1 MVGVAFFLLLFLH
14 ESHFFST
21 FATEKIKGWK
31 CDNKIDKM
39 QKIIEIKG
47 GVVRHPQMRMGA
59 PIDFELLAGEQLA
72 IVGDNGSGKTRLV
85 DVLTGKCA
93 LMPMNGVKYDFAPSK
108 AKLVSDNMKYL
119 TFRDSYGTT
128 EGVYY
133 YQQRWNQNDIEET
146 PLVKDLLAESFRIAE
161 EGLTRKTV
169 FDKFLV
175 REETPEQEAARLAE
189 EEADKRA
196 MHQELEKV
204 RMHLYEIFHLEQLL
218 DKHIIL
224 LSSGELRKFQLTKTL
239 LTNPRVLIMD
249 NPFIGLDVTARGQLA
264 EFLTLLTKETNVS
277 VVLVLSKT
285 DDIPDFITHVV
296 PVKDLKVGEKMTLQE
311 YKDSMEPVPARM
323 LSEEKE
329 RAILALPE
337 CLNESGALYM
347 ENGTCPSVIDFRK
360 VNIRYGERTILKDLS
375 FKVMQGE
382 HWALSGE
389 NGAGKSTLLSIVCA
403 DNPQSYANDIVL
415 FGHQRGKGESIWD
428 IKKHIG
434 YISPEMHRAYMKD
447 IPAVDIVASGLSDV
461 SGLYK
466 KPKPEQRA
474 VCEFWMDIFGI
485 KQYADTTFLKLSS
498 GEQRLV
504 LLARAFV
511 KDPSLL
517 ILDEPLHG
525 LDLKNRRLVKD
536 VIEVFCQRKNKTM
549 IMVTHYKEEYPRNI
563 DHEIFLKK
571 IS

>member
-1 MVGVAFFLLLFLH
+1 
-14 ESHFFST
+14 
-21 FATEKIKGWK
+21 
-31 CDNKIDKM
+31 M
-39 QKIIEIKG
+39 QKIIEVKG

-59 PIDFELLAGEQLA
+59 PIDFELLVGEQLA

-85 DVLTGKCA
+85 DILTGKCA
-93 LMPMNGVKYDFAPSK
+93 LMPMQEVKYDFAPSR
-108 AKLVSDNMKYL
+108 AKMVSDNIKYL
-119 TFRDSYGTT
+119 TFRDSYGTN

-146 PLVKDLLAESFRIAE
+146 PLVRDLLAESFRMAE

-175 REETPEQEAARLAE
+175 RDETPEQEAARLQQEAE
-189 EEADKRA
+189 DKKL

-204 RMHLYEIFHLEQLL
+204 RKHLYEIFHLEQLL

-264 EFLTLLTKETNVS
+264 EFLTLLTRETNVS

-285 DDIPDFITHVV
+285 DDIPEFITHVV
-296 PVKDLKVGEKMTLQE
+296 TVKDLKVGKKMTLREFRESQV
-311 YKDSMEPVPARM
+311 PVPARM
-323 LSEEKE
+323 LTEEKE
-329 RAILALPE
+329 RAILE
-337 CLNESGALYM
+337 MESEGQGARS
-347 ENGTCPSVIDFRK
+347 EGQEETVIEFRN
-360 VNIRYGERTILKDLS
+360 VNIRYGERTILKDLNLVV
-375 FKVMQGE
+375 KQGE
-382 HWALSGE
+382 HWALNGE

-447 IPAVDIVASGLSDV
+447 IPAIDIVASGLSDV

-466 KPKPEQRA
+466 KPKPEQRS
-474 VCEFWMDIFGI
+474 VCEFWMNIFGV

-549 IMVTHYKEEYPRNI
+549 LMVTHYREEYPKNI
-563 DHEIFLKK
+563 DHEIYLKK
-571 IS
+571 R

>member
-1 MVGVAFFLLLFLH
+1 
-14 ESHFFST
+14 
-21 FATEKIKGWK
+21 
-31 CDNKIDKM
+31 M
-39 QKIIEIKG
+39 QKIIEIAG
-47 GVVRHPQMRMGA
+47 GEVRHPQYKMGA
-59 PIDFELLAGEQLA
+59 PINFELLAGEQLA

-85 DVLTGKCA
+85 DILTGKCA
-93 LMPMNGVKYDFAPSK
+93 LMPMNGVKYDFSPSK
-108 AKLVSDNMKYL
+108 AKMVSDNMKYL

-146 PLVKDLLAESFRIAE
+146 PLVRDLLAESFRIAE

-175 REETPEQEAARLAE
+175 REETPEQEAERLAQ
-189 EEADKRA
+189 EEADKQE
-196 MHQELEKV
+196 MHRELEKV
-204 RMHLYEIFHLEQLL
+204 RKHLYEIFHLEQLL
-218 DKHIIL
+218 DKHVIL

-249 NPFIGLDVTARGQLA
+249 NPFIGLDVNARQQLA

-296 PVKDLKVGEKMTLQE
+296 PVKDMKVGEKMTLQE
-311 YKDSMEPVPARM
+311 YKDSMVPVPPRM

-329 RAILALPE
+329 RAILSLPYSAADDRE
-337 CLNESGALYM
+337 VEP
-347 ENGTCPSVIDFRK
+347 GTEQVIDFRK

-375 FKVMQGE
+375 FTVMNGE

-447 IPAVDIVASGLSDV
+447 IPAVEIVASGLSDV
-461 SGLYK
+461 SGLYR
-466 KPKPEQRA
+466 KPKPEQKA
-474 VCEFWMDIFGI
+474 ICEFWMDIFGI

-536 VIEVFCQRKNKTM
+536 IIEVFCQRKNKTM

-563 DHEIFLKK
+563 DHEIYLKK
-571 IS
+571 N

>member
-1 MVGVAFFLLLFLH
+1 
-14 ESHFFST
+14 
-21 FATEKIKGWK
+21 
-31 CDNKIDKM
+31 M
-39 QKIIEIKG
+39 QKIIEVKG
-47 GVVRHPQMRMGA
+47 GEVRHPMMRMNA

-93 LMPMNGVKYDFAPSK
+93 LMPMNGVRYDFAPSK
-108 AKLVSDNMKYL
+108 AKMVSDNIKYL
-119 TFRDSYGTT
+119 SFRDSYGTN

-146 PLVKDLLAESFRIAE
+146 PLVRDLLAESFRVAE

-169 FDKFLV
+169 FDKFVV
-175 REETPEQEAARLAE
+175 RDETPEQEAARLAQ
-189 EEADKRA
+189 EEADRQA
-196 MHQELEKV
+196 MHRELEKV
-204 RMHLYEIFHLEQLL
+204 RKHLYEVFHLEQLL

-249 NPFIGLDVTARGQLA
+249 NPFIGLDVTARTQLS
-264 EFLTLLTKETNVS
+264 EFLTLLTSETNVA

-296 PVKDLKVGEKMTLQE
+296 EVKDLCVGEKMTLQAFKE
-311 YKDSMEPVPARM
+311 SREPVPARM
-323 LSEEKE
+323 LSAEKE
-329 RAILALPE
+329 KAILELGMDTHSPAGDSIHHSSFLIPH
-337 CLNESGALYM
+337 S
-347 ENGTCPSVIDFRK
+347 TVIDFRS

-375 FKVMQGE
+375 FTVKEGE
-382 HWALSGE
+382 HWALNGE

-428 IKKHIG
+428 IKRHIG
-434 YISPEMHRAYMKD
+434 YISPEMHRAYMRD
-447 IPAVDIVASGLSDV
+447 VPAIDIVASGLSDV
-461 SGLYK
+461 SGLYRK
-466 KPKPEQRA
+466 AKAEQRE
-474 VCEFWMDIFGI
+474 VCEFWMDIFGV
-485 KQYADTTFLKLSS
+485 KEYADTTFLKLSS

-536 VIEVFCQRKNKTM
+536 VIEVFCQRPHKTLL
-549 IMVTHYKEEYPRNI
+549 MVTHYREEYPKNI
-563 DHEIFLKK
+563 DHEIYLKK
-571 IS
+571 L

>member
-1 MVGVAFFLLLFLH
+1 
-14 ESHFFST
+14 
-21 FATEKIKGWK
+21 
-31 CDNKIDKM
+31 M

-47 GVVRHPQMRMGA
+47 GEVRHPQMRMNA
-59 PIDFELLAGEQLA
+59 PIDFELVAGEQLA

-85 DVLTGKCA
+85 DVLIGKCA

-108 AKLVSDNMKYL
+108 AKLVSDNIKYL
-119 TFRDSYGTT
+119 SFRDSYGTN

-146 PLVKDLLAESFRIAE
+146 PLVRDLLAESFRIAE

-175 REETPEQEAARLAE
+175 RDETPEQEAERLAQ
-189 EEADKRA
+189 EEADRKA

-204 RMHLYEIFHLEQLL
+204 RRHLYEVFHLEQLL

-264 EFLTLLTKETNVS
+264 EFLTLLTKETNVA

-296 PVKDLKVGEKMTLQE
+296 EVKDLRVGEKMTLAE
-311 YKDSMEPVPARM
+311 FKERREPVPDRM

-329 RAILALPE
+329 RAILELASADALRPAGE
-337 CLNESGALYM
+337 PQ
-347 ENGTCPSVIDFRK
+347 GTNTGISCSAAAQQTSSTVIEFRH

-375 FKVMQGE
+375 FTVKNGE
-382 HWALSGE
+382 HWALNGE

-428 IKKHIG
+428 IKRHIG

-447 IPAVDIVASGLSDV
+447 VPAIDIVASGLSDV
-461 SGLYK
+461 SGLYRK
-466 KPKPEQRA
+466 AKAEQRA
-474 VCEFWMDIFGI
+474 ACEFWMDIFGV

-536 VIEVFCQRKNKTM
+536 IIEVFCQRPNKTLL
-549 IMVTHYKEEYPRNI
+549 MVTHYREEYPKNI
-563 DHEIFLKK
+563 DHEIYLKK
-571 IS
+571 L

>member
-1 MVGVAFFLLLFLH
+1 MRTFVGKLNV
-14 ESHFFST
+14 
-21 FATEKIKGWK
+21 
-31 CDNKIDKM
+31 DKEFM
-39 QKIIEIKG
+39 QKIIEVKG
-47 GVVRHPQMRMGA
+47 GVVRHPQYKMGA

-85 DVLTGKCA
+85 DILTGKCA
-93 LMPMNGVKYDFAPSK
+93 LQPMNGVRYDFAPSK
-108 AKLVSDNMKYL
+108 AKMVSDNIKYL
-119 TFRDSYGTT
+119 SFRDSYGTN

-133 YQQRWNQNDIEET
+133 YQQRWNQNDIDET
-146 PLVKDLLAESFRIAE
+146 PLVRDLLAESFRIAE

-169 FDKFLV
+169 FDKFVV
-175 REETPEQEAARLAE
+175 RDETPEQEAARKE
-189 EEADKRA
+189 QEEADKLA

-204 RMHLYEIFHLEQLL
+204 RKHLYEIFHLEQLL
-218 DKHIIL
+218 NKHIIL

-249 NPFIGLDVTARGQLA
+249 NPFIGLDVTARGQLS
-264 EFLTLLTKETNVS
+264 EFLTLLTKETNVA

-296 PVKDLKVGEKMTLQE
+296 EVKDLLVGKKVTLQE
-311 YKDSMEPVPARM
+311 YRDHQEPVPERM
-323 LSEEKE
+323 LAQEKAQ
-329 RAILALPE
+329 AILDLTSDSFGQV
-337 CLNESGALYM
+337 ESWQSESLGRPMCSGNA
-347 ENGTCPSVIDFRK
+347 NDSDVSPSVIEFRN
-360 VNIRYGERTILKDLS
+360 VSIRYGERTILENLNLTVK
-375 FKVMQGE
+375 QGE
-382 HWALSGE
+382 HWALNGE

-428 IKKHIG
+428 IKRHIG
-434 YISPEMHRAYMKD
+434 YISPEMHRAYMRD
-447 IPAVDIVASGLSDV
+447 IPAIDIVASGLSDV
-461 SGLYK
+461 SGLYR

-474 VCEFWMDIFGI
+474 MCEFWMDIFGI
-485 KQYADTTFLKLSS
+485 KRYADTTFLKLSS

-536 VIEVFCQRKNKTM
+536 VIEVFCQRKNKTLL
-549 IMVTHYKEEYPRNI
+549 MVTHYREEYPKNI
-563 DHEIFLKK
+563 DHELFLKK
-571 IS
+571 RK

>member
-1 MVGVAFFLLLFLH
+1 
-14 ESHFFST
+14 
-21 FATEKIKGWK
+21 
-31 CDNKIDKM
+31 M

-47 GVVRHPQMRMGA
+47 GEVRHPMYRMAA

-72 IVGDNGSGKTRLV
+72 IVGENGRGKSRLV

-93 LMPMNGVKYDFAPSK
+93 LMPLNGVKYNFTPSK
-108 AKLVSDNMKYL
+108 AKMVSDNIKYL
-119 TFRDSYGTT
+119 TFRDSYGTS

-133 YQQRWNQNDIEET
+133 YQQRWNQNDIEDT
-146 PLVKDLLAESFRIAE
+146 PIVKDLLADSFRIAE

-169 FDKFLV
+169 FDKFMV
-175 REETPEQEAARLAE
+175 RDESPEEEAARLAQE
-189 EEADKRA
+189 AADKQA
-196 MHQELEKV
+196 MHAELEKV
-204 RMHLYEIFHLEQLL
+204 RKHLYEIFHLEQLL

-249 NPFIGLDVTARGQLA
+249 NPFIGLDVTARAQLA
-264 EFLTLLTKETNVS
+264 EFLTLLTKETNVA

-285 DDIPDFITHVV
+285 DNIPDFITHVV
-296 PVKDLKVGEKMTLQE
+296 PVKDLKVGKKMTLQA
-311 YKDSMEPVPARM
+311 YKDAMEPVPSRM

-329 RAILALPE
+329 KAILDLPYANDAE
-337 CLNESGALYM
+337 TEVEA
-347 ENGTCPSVIDFRK
+347 GTEQVIDFRN
-360 VNIRYGERTILKDLS
+360 VNIRYGERTILKDLN
-375 FKVMQGE
+375 FTVMNGE

-461 SGLYK
+461 SGLYR

-474 VCEFWMDIFGI
+474 ICEFWMDIFGV
-485 KQYADTTFLKLSS
+485 KRYADTTFLKLSS

-536 VIEVFCQRKNKTM
+536 VIEIFCRRKNKTM
-549 IMVTHYKEEYPRNI
+549 MMVTHYQEELPKNI
-563 DHEIFLKK
+563 DHSIYLKK
-571 IS
+571 Q

>member
-1 MVGVAFFLLLFLH
+1 
-14 ESHFFST
+14 
-21 FATEKIKGWK
+21 
-31 CDNKIDKM
+31 M
-39 QKIIEIKG
+39 QKIIEIAG
-47 GVVRHPQMRMGA
+47 GEVRHPQYKMGA
-59 PIDFELLAGEQLA
+59 PINFELLAGEQLA

-85 DVLTGKCA
+85 DILTGKCA
-93 LMPMNGVKYDFAPSK
+93 LMPMNGVKYDFSPSK
-108 AKLVSDNMKYL
+108 AKMVSDNMKYL

-146 PLVKDLLAESFRIAE
+146 PLVRDLLAESFRIAE

-175 REETPEQEAARLAE
+175 REETPEQEAERLAQ
-189 EEADKRA
+189 EEADKQE
-196 MHQELEKV
+196 MHRELEKV
-204 RMHLYEIFHLEQLL
+204 RKHLYEIFHLEQLL
-218 DKHIIL
+218 DKHVIL

-249 NPFIGLDVTARGQLA
+249 NPFIGLDVNARRQLA

-296 PVKDLKVGEKMTLQE
+296 PVKDMKVGEKMTLQE
-311 YKDSMEPVPARM
+311 YKDSMVPVPPRM

-329 RAILALPE
+329 RAILSLPYSAADDRE
-337 CLNESGALYM
+337 VEP
-347 ENGTCPSVIDFRK
+347 GTEQVIDFRK

-375 FKVMQGE
+375 FTVMNGE

-447 IPAVDIVASGLSDV
+447 IPAVEIVASGLSDV
-461 SGLYK
+461 SGLYR
-466 KPKPEQRA
+466 KPKPEQKA
-474 VCEFWMDIFGI
+474 ICEFWMDIFGI

-536 VIEVFCQRKNKTM
+536 IIEVFCQRKNKTM

-563 DHEIFLKK
+563 DHEIYLKK
-571 IS
+571 N

>member
-1 MVGVAFFLLLFLH
+1 MQTK
-14 ESHFFST
+14 S
-21 FATEKIKGWK
+21 KQ
-31 CDNKIDKM
+31 NM
-39 QKIIEIKG
+39 QKIIEIKD
-47 GVVRHPQMRMGA
+47 GVVRHPQFRMKA

-93 LMPMNGVKYDFAPSK
+93 LMPMREVKYDFAPSK

-119 TFRDSYGTT
+119 SFRDSYGTN

-146 PLVKDLLAESFRIAE
+146 PLVRDLLTESFRVAE

-175 REETPEQEAARLAE
+175 REETPEQEAERLAQEAKDKE
-189 EEADKRA
+189 E
-196 MHQELEKV
+196 MHRELEKV
-204 RMHLYEIFHLEQLL
+204 RRHLYEIFHLEELL

-249 NPFIGLDVTARGQLA
+249 NPFIGLDVTARAQLS
-264 EFLTLLTKETNVS
+264 EFLTLLTRETNVS

-285 DDIPDFITHVV
+285 DDVPDFITHVV
-296 PVKDLKVGEKMTLQE
+296 PVKDLTVEQKMTLQAYRE
-311 YKDSMEPVPARM
+311 SREPVPARM

-337 CLNESGALYM
+337 KEGAM
-347 ENGTCPSVIDFRK
+347 EGEQVIDFRK

-375 FKVMQGE
+375 FTVRRGE
-382 HWALSGE
+382 HWALNGE

-428 IKKHIG
+428 IKRHIG

-461 SGLYK
+461 TGLYK

-474 VCEFWMDIFGI
+474 VCEFWMDVFGI

-536 VIEVFCQRKNKTM
+536 VIEVFCRRRNKTM
-549 IMVTHYKEEYPRNI
+549 LMVTHYKEEYPKNI

-571 IS
+571 INN

>member
-1 MVGVAFFLLLFLH
+1 
-14 ESHFFST
+14 
-21 FATEKIKGWK
+21 
-31 CDNKIDKM
+31 M

-47 GVVRHPQMRMGA
+47 GEVRHPSYRMGA
-59 PIDFELLAGEQLA
+59 PINFELLAGEQLA
-72 IVGDNGSGKTRLV
+72 IVGENGSGKSRLV
-85 DVLTGKCA
+85 DVLTGKYA
-93 LMPMNGVKYDFAPSK
+93 LMPLNDVRYDFAPSK
-108 AKLVSDNMKYL
+108 ARMVSDNIKYL
-119 TFRDSYGTT
+119 TFKDSYGTG

-146 PLVKDLLAESFRIAE
+146 PIVADLLEEAFRMAE
-161 EGLTRKTV
+161 EGVTRKTV
-169 FDKFLV
+169 FDKFVV
-175 REETPEQEAARLAE
+175 RDETPEEEAARVE
-189 EEADKRA
+189 QEEADKRE
-196 MHQELEKV
+196 MRQELEKV
-204 RMHLYEIFHLEQLL
+204 RRHLYEIFHLEELL
-218 DKHIIL
+218 DKHIVL

-239 LTNPRVLIMD
+239 MTNPRVLMMD
-249 NPFIGLDVTARGQLA
+249 NPFIGLDVNARKQLA
-264 EFLTLLTKETNVS
+264 EFLDVLTRETSVT

-296 PVKDLKVGEKMTLQE
+296 PVKEMRVGEKMTLQE
-311 YKDSMEPVPARM
+311 YRERMEPAPLRV

-329 RAILALPE
+329 RAILALPYADDKR
-337 CLNESGALYM
+337 GDVAV
-347 ENGTCPSVIDFRK
+347 GTEQVIDFRK

-375 FKVMQGE
+375 FTVMNGE

-428 IKKHIG
+428 IKRHIG
-434 YISPEMHRAYMKD
+434 YISPEMHRAYMRD
-447 IPAVDIVASGLSDV
+447 ILAVDIVASGLSDV
-461 SGLYK
+461 TGLYR

-474 VCEFWMDIFGI
+474 VCEFWLDVFGI
-485 KQYADTTFLKLSS
+485 GRYADTTFLKLSS

-525 LDLKNRRLVKD
+525 LDLRNRRLVKD
-536 VIEVFCQRKNKTM
+536 VIEVFCQRRNKTL
-549 IMVTHYKEEYPRNI
+549 IMVTHYQEELPRNI
-563 DHEIFLKK
+563 DHSIFLTKQA
-571 IS
+571 

>member
-1 MVGVAFFLLLFLH
+1 
-14 ESHFFST
+14 
-21 FATEKIKGWK
+21 
-31 CDNKIDKM
+31 M
-39 QKIIEIKG
+39 QKIIEVKG

-72 IVGDNGSGKTRLV
+72 IVGDNGSGKSRLV
-85 DVLTGKCA
+85 DILTGKCA
-93 LMPMNGVKYDFAPSK
+93 LMPMQEVKYDFAPSR
-108 AKLVSDNMKYL
+108 AKMVSDNIKYL
-119 TFRDSYGTT
+119 TFRDSYGTS

-146 PLVKDLLAESFRIAE
+146 ALVSDLLAESFRIAE

-175 REETPEQEAARLAE
+175 RDEMPEQEAERLRQE
-189 EEADKRA
+189 EEDKQL

-204 RMHLYEIFHLEQLL
+204 RKHLYEIFHLEQLL

-264 EFLTLLTKETNVS
+264 EFLTL
-277 VVLVLSKT
+277 KT
-285 DDIPDFITHVV
+285 DDIPDFVTHVV
-296 PVKDLKVGEKMTLQE
+296 QVKEMKVGEKMTRRE
-311 YKDSMEPVPARM
+311 FEERREKVPERM
-323 LSEEKE
+323 LTEEKE
-329 RAILALPE
+329 RAILE
-337 CLNESGALYM
+337 MGREERGARR
-347 ENGTCPSVIDFRK
+347 EGQEGRSERREGCDRIATDGTGGSEERGARVEGQERRERGEEETVIEFRG

-375 FKVMQGE
+375 LVVKAGE
-382 HWALSGE
+382 HWALNGE

-447 IPAVDIVASGLSDV
+447 IPAIDIVASGLSDV

-474 VCEFWMDIFGI
+474 VCEFWMDIFGV

-536 VIEVFCQRKNKTM
+536 IIEVFCRRKNKTLL
-549 IMVTHYKEEYPRNI
+549 MVTHYREEYPKNI
-563 DHEIFLKK
+563 DHEIYLKK
-571 IS
+571 I